1 MSDSERQGWHL
12 DKRFPVAL
20 IVALSIQLAGGVW
33 AVSKMSFTVDDL
45 ALRLAKLESERDSTL
60 TRLIKI
66 ETQISQ
72 QTKTLERIEVTL
84 ERAFPHRFHR
94 QQ

>member
-1 MSDSERQGWHL
+1 MAEEVRQGWHL

-20 IVALSIQLAGGVW
+20 IIALAIQLAGGVW
-33 AVSKMSFTVDDL
+33 AVSQMSFTVDDL
-45 ALRLAKLESERDSTL
+45 ALRLAKLEGERDSTL

-84 ERAFPHRFHR
+84 ERAFPHRFN
-94 QQ
+94 QQR